1 MSAIA
6 TLAVYENG
14 VLRPLEALDLP
25 ECQELYV
32 LILAVQDTQA
42 SQATLADVL
51 GFDPADKAKL
61 EALAASQYQ
70 AAMQLA
76 GTGHSGHSD
85 VAENH
90 DAHLYGEPH
99 Q

>member
-6 TLAVYENG
+6 TRAVYEDG
-14 VLRPLEALDLP
+14 VLRPLEDLDLP
-25 ECQELYV
+25 ERQELYV
-32 LILAVQDTQA
+32 LILSIQDTQA
-42 SQATLADVL
+42 PQATLADVL
-51 GFDPADKAKL
+51 GFDPADKLKMK
-61 EALAASQYQ
+61 ALAASQYQ

-76 GTGHSGHSD
+76 GTGHSGHSN

-90 DAHLYGEPH
+90 DAYLYGEPH